1 MNDKAIECRNITKC
15 YGNVEALKGVS
26 FELEQK
32 DDILALAGDNGAG
45 KSTLIKI
52 LRGVL
57 KPTSG
62 ELFVN
67 GKNARFSSPRD
78 ANRAG
83 LLTVYQESALCD
95 NLSVAENFF
104 MGQEI
109 VRSVARVIEIVN
121 LKEQERRAKKYLGS
135 RGFDLDVQR
144 KVAAF
149 SGGQRRAVAILRALY
164 AKPTILLLD
173 EPTAGLS
180 VKGKEM
186 MFNLFRGVRDVVPM
200 ILVSH
205 SPDDVVSICDRVLV
219 LRLGEPS
226 FYGNVD
232 EIDKDRL
239 VTYY

>member
-15 YGNVEALKGVS
+15 YGSVEALKGVS

-67 GKNARFSSPRD
+67 GINARFSSPRD

-83 LLTVYQESALCD
+83 LLSVYQESALCD

-109 VRSVARVIEIVN
+109 VRSVARVMEIVN

-164 AKPTILLLD
+164 AKPKILLLD

-186 MFNLFRGVRDVVPM
+186 MFDLFRGVRDVVPM